1 VTHFENDAEDAA
13 RLADF
18 CRSLLGS
25 QIDKAAELGCLTV
38 TQRNTVTFDDCHA
51 AAVRT
56 VSSNPP
62 GSFKLSF
69 WRNRLYRVLPALSL
83 SERRRTMV
91 PRRIAPPRFYKFVIG
106 GLMLVALLTVGSIP
120 FFSRDRVKNETIE
133 ASAMGTSTQL
143 GQVVGISVEIYDF
156 STPEDRQVLVEAF
169 EKGQN
174 NGLVN
179 ALSKMRAVGH
189 CSITGTLG
197 YDVSFIRMIPTPT
210 GRKIRW
216 ITNRLLRYGE
226 VYADT
231 QSQSFNLTAGEFDI
245 NDTDKS
251 KSTGV
256 LYPACQLALDKEGQI
271 QFQLNQNPW
280 KLVDIIDWKGTAG
293 VN

>member
-1 VTHFENDAEDAA
+1 MLPKASPKSYK
-13 RLADF
+13 LA
-18 CRSLLGS
+18 
-25 QIDKAAELGCLTV
+25 
-38 TQRNTVTFDDCHA
+38 
-51 AAVRT
+51 
-56 VSSNPP
+56 
-62 GSFKLSF
+62 
-69 WRNRLYRVLPALSL
+69 
-83 SERRRTMV
+83 
-91 PRRIAPPRFYKFVIG
+91 IG
-106 GLMLVALLTVGSIP
+106 GLMLVALLTVGSLP
-120 FFSRDRVKNETIE
+120 FFCRDRVKNETIE

-156 STPEDRQVLVEAF
+156 STPEDRQVLVDAF

-179 ALSKMRAVGH
+179 ALSKMKAVGH

-197 YDVSFIRMIPTPT
+197 YDVSFIRMTHTPT

-216 ITNRLLRYGE
+216 ITNRLLRFGE

-256 LYPACQLALDKEGQI
+256 LYPACQLAMDKEGQI

-280 KLVDIIDWKGTAG
+280 KLVDVIDWKGTAG

>member
-1 VTHFENDAEDAA
+1 LDSVITSPYRT
-13 RLADF
+13 RLLAFDF
-18 CRSLLGS
+18 VAHVCALRCAPPALFLILIST
-25 QIDKAAELGCLTV
+25 E
-38 TQRNTVTFDDCHA
+38 R
-51 AAVRT
+51 RT
-56 VSSNPP
+56 
-62 GSFKLSF
+62 L
-69 WRNRLYRVLPALSL
+69 VLPK
-83 SERRRTMV
+83 V
-91 PRRIAPPRFYKFVIG
+91 PPKSYRLVIG
-106 GLMLVALLTVGSIP
+106 GLMLVALLTVGSLP

-216 ITNRLLRYGE
+216 ITNRLLRFGE

-280 KLVDIIDWKGTAG
+280 KLVDVIDWKGTAG

>member
-1 VTHFENDAEDAA
+1 M
-13 RLADF
+13 LP
-18 CRSLLGS
+18 
-25 QIDKAAELGCLTV
+25 KA
-38 TQRNTVTFDDCHA
+38 
-51 AAVRT
+51 
-56 VSSNPP
+56 SP
-62 GSFKLSF
+62 
-69 WRNRLYRVLPALSL
+69 
-83 SERRRTMV
+83 
-91 PRRIAPPRFYKFVIG
+91 KFIKFIIG
-106 GLMLVALLTVGSIP
+106 GLMLVALLTVGSLP

-143 GQVVGISVEIYDF
+143 GEIVGVSVEIYEF
-156 STPEDRQVLVEAF
+156 STPEDRQVLVQAF

-216 ITNRLLRYGE
+216 ITNRLLRFGE

-256 LYPACQLALDKEGQI
+256 LYPACQLAMDKEGQI

>member
-1 VTHFENDAEDAA
+1 MTF
-13 RLADF
+13 
-18 CRSLLGS
+18 SLES
-25 QIDKAAELGCLTV
+25 
-38 TQRNTVTFDDCHA
+38 
-51 AAVRT
+51 
-56 VSSNPP
+56 
-62 GSFKLSF
+62 
-69 WRNRLYRVLPALSL
+69 RVLLRPARACFSL
-83 SERRRTMV
+83 ASFERWSPML
-91 PRRIAPPRFYKFVIG
+91 PKASPKFYKLAIG
-106 GLMLVALLTVGSIP
+106 GSMLVALLTVGSLP

-133 ASAMGTSTQL
+133 ATAMGTSTQL
-143 GQVVGISVEIYDF
+143 GEIVGVSVEIYDF
-156 STPEDRQVLVEAF
+156 STPEDRQVLVQAF

-216 ITNRLLRYGE
+216 ITNRLLRFGE

-256 LYPACQLALDKEGQI
+256 LYPACQLAMDKEGQI